1 MNEFLVKWICDLP
14 NNYWLASDKFKY
26 SSYIW
31 DFYLENYDNQYSINL
46 ELRNID
52 DDLLVYNTTFAITIQ
67 EYVDITNKQKMVN
80 QYIQDKIME
89 IVSDI
94 EFHCGVTN

>member
-14 NNYWLASDKFKY
+14 NKYWLRNDKFKY

-31 DFYLENYDNQYSINL
+31 DFYLENYDNQYSIDLALYNL
-46 ELRNID
+46 DGETM
-52 DDLLVYNTTFAITIQ
+52 VYNTSFTITSQ
-67 EYVDITNKQKMVN
+67 GYVDITNKQKNVA